1 MKPKQSELNGKQQ
14 RATRHL
20 RGLWLLPLLIGLVL
34 AGCRHNGK
42 VAAVAGEGQPT
53 ANVSRTRDS
62 EPPPKSDNLSI
73 RATASPASCAE
84 GESTTITAI
93 VLDDRGAPAPGAF
106 VQISAGGGRFLS
118 SADATYDPK
127 ARLHGPYS
135 ASGTSD
141 QAGRFMTW
149 WVVNPAAAGYVMSIQ
164 AKKEG
169 WGGAQTNLLIT
180 IKR

>member
-1 MKPKQSELNGKQQ
+1 MKPRQSESDGEQH
-14 RATRHL
+14 RATRHVL
-20 RGLWLLPLLIGLVL
+20 RLCLLPLLMGMVL
-34 AGCRHNGK
+34 AGCKQKGK
-42 VAAVAGEGQPT
+42 VAAVAGEGQST
-53 ANVSRTRDS
+53 TNLSGTRMP
-62 EPPPKSDNLSI
+62 EPAPESGGLSI
-73 RATASPASCAE
+73 RATASPASCAV
-84 GESTTITAI
+84 GERTTITAV
-93 VLDDRGAPAPGAF
+93 VLDGHGKPAPGAN

-141 QAGRFMTW
+141 QAGRFVTW

-169 WGGAQTNLLIT
+169 WVEAQTNLEIT